1 MINFL
6 KSKSQMEIAEKPT
19 IFWSV
24 FAKNAEVD
32 LPLYLKCLLHQ
43 TYPKDRIYLYF
54 RTNDNNDG
62 TLEII
67 RNFKEKYQSQFR
79 AIYLNDDDVD
89 SGIRETRNHDWDSK
103 RVKIMADLRQE
114 SILHFQ
120 KLNYDF
126 YFASDVDNFLLP
138 ETLSNLA
145 KLNLPIVAPML
156 RRPWVDGQPVQLYS
170 NFHLKV
176 TNEMFYE
183 SDPHTLAIMERRIR
197 GVFQVPLV
205 HCTYLVQKSVIAKLC
220 YKDSVIDWEYKTFAK
235 SAMKN
240 GIPMYLDN
248 REVYGVISLD
258 DSINAVTETLDRFS
272 HQTTLKKVCFQVMHV
287 PMDRDTTTRR
297 LAVQKEIIEK
307 LSPDIDFFPLLSTK
321 LGNDQVLPN
330 TFDEKLDRIY
340 PDIRFE
346 GQYLLPKIR
355 IAAGDKAWLLGE
367 LGKWG
372 TFLRALKE
380 FSESSKE
387 YLLLLADDLW
397 LSANFTK
404 HLSEVIS
411 KIHSTTALVS
421 LYSFEG
427 RINCGDTDELL
438 ISAKEVLVN
447 GKIASAAL
455 LWTQGAAKRF
465 VHHFQQCEISQS
477 IEDFLLSSDLFELFI
492 VNPAKQQCSIYTN
505 INNQYSTVHAKN
517 AKPYKVEGKGEL
529 VPYLPKAVDLQ
540 LDLSPEEKQRFKKC
554 YSNFKSQN
562 FQDLFA
568 LKYSNFKA
576 SGYFVEF
583 GACDGELLSNT
594 YVLEKNFGWTGL
606 LAEPASIW
614 HENLAKNRNCSIVY
628 DAITDVSGETLELL
642 IAQDSP
648 EVSTLLKFNHD
659 FMQEYRA
666 RNSRRELVRT
676 LSINDFLKS
685 GNAPKHIDYMSIDTE
700 GSEFIVLNSLD
711 FDAYSFGFLTV
722 EHNNSP
728 LKKEIIN
735 LMNSKGYV
743 QVHEEISKVDSW
755 FVPAESEE
763 R

>member
-1 MINFL
+1 MIKFL
-6 KSKSQMEIAEKPT
+6 KSKFQMETSEKPT

-24 FAKNAEVD
+24 FAKNAEID
-32 LPLYLKCLLHQ
+32 LPLYLKCVLHQ
-43 TYPKDRIYLYF
+43 TYPKDKIYLYF
-54 RTNDNNDG
+54 RTNDNNDK

-67 RNFKEKYQSQFR
+67 RNFKEKYQSEFR
-79 AIYLNDDDVD
+79 EIYVSDDDVD
-89 SGIRETRNHDWDSK
+89 SSIREARNHDWNSD
-103 RVKIMADLRQE
+103 RVKIMAGLRQE
-114 SILHFQ
+114 SISYFQ

-126 YFASDVDNFLLP
+126 YFTSDVDNFLLP

-145 KLNLPIVAPML
+145 TLNLPIVAPML
-156 RRPWVDGQPVQLYS
+156 RRPWVDGQPVALYS

-183 SDPHTLAIMERRIR
+183 SDPHTLAILERRIR

-205 HCTYLVQKSVIAKLC
+205 HCTYLVQKSVITKLG
-220 YKDSVIDWEYKTFAK
+220 YEDSVIDWEYKTFAK

-248 REVYGVISLD
+248 REVYGVISLG
-258 DSINAVTETLDRFS
+258 DSIDAVIETLDRFS
-272 HQTTLKKVCFQVMHV
+272 HQITLKRACFQVMHV

-297 LAVQKEIIEK
+297 RAVQKEIIEK
-307 LSPDIDFFPLLSTK
+307 LSPEIDFFPLLSTK
-321 LGNDQVLPN
+321 LDNDEVLPN
-330 TFDEKLDRIY
+330 TFDDKMDRIH

-346 GQYLLPKIR
+346 GQYLLPRIR

-367 LGKWG
+367 IGKWG

-380 FSESSKE
+380 FCESSKE

-397 LSANFTK
+397 LSDDFTR

-411 KIHSTTALVS
+411 GIHSKTALVS

-427 RINCGDTDELL
+427 RINCGETDELL
-438 ISAKEVLVN
+438 ISAKKVLVS
-447 GKIASAAL
+447 GKFASAAL
-455 LWTQGAAKRF
+455 LWTRDAAQSF
-465 VHHFQQCEISQS
+465 VHHFQECEISQS
-477 IEDFLLSSDLFELFI
+477 IEDFLLSSELFELFI
-492 VNPAKQQCSIYTN
+492 VNPAKQQCSVYTV
-505 INNQYSTVHAKN
+505 ISNQYSTVHAKN
-517 AKPYKVEGKGEL
+517 AKSYKVQGKGEL

-540 LDLSPEEKQRFKKC
+540 LDLSPEEKKWFKKC
-554 YSNFKSQN
+554 FSNFKSQN

-568 LKYSNFKA
+568 LKYSNFKD

-614 HENLAKNRNCSIVY
+614 HENLARNRNCSIVHN
-628 DAITDVSGETLELL
+628 AITDVTGEILELL
-642 IAQDSP
+642 IPQDSP

-700 GSEFIVLNSLD
+700 GSEFFVLNSLD
-711 FDAYSFGFLTV
+711 FDYYSFGFLTV

-728 LKKEIIN
+728 LKKEIIK
-735 LMNSKGYV
+735 LMKSKGYV

-755 FVPAESEE
+755 FVPAESEK
-763 R
+763 